1 MADMWNMDRI
11 IKAALDE
18 DIGTGD
24 ITTRLVV
31 GADRTGK
38 AVIVAKSD
46 LVLAGIEWARRTFG
60 LIDPAVEFRARA
72 RDGDKLAA
80 GDVIARLNGPYPG
93 LLAGERT
100 ALNFLQRASGIA
112 TLTARYVEKAEGTA
126 AAILDTRKTAPGL
139 RMLDKEAVAAGGGVN
154 HRAGLYDGV
163 LIKDNHIAAAGTVT
177 EAVEL
182 ALAGAGH
189 LMRIEVE
196 VKNLD
201 QLSEAVEAGAD
212 VVMLDN
218 MSLDD
223 IRKAVEIAGKTVLLE
238 VSGNVNLENV
248 ADIAAAGV
256 DFISVGALTHS
267 APAADISMDMELD

>member
-1 MADMWNMDRI
+1 MPGMWHIDRT
-11 IKAALDE
+11 IKAALGE
-18 DIGTGD
+18 DIGAGD
-24 ITTRLVV
+24 VTTRLMVSS
-31 GADRTGK
+31 DRRGRAT
-38 AVIVAKSD
+38 ITAKSD
-46 LVLAGIEWARRTFG
+46 LVVAGIEWARRTFE
-60 LIDPAVEFRARA
+60 LVDRSVEFLEEAG
-72 RDGDKLAA
+72 DGERLAA
-80 GDVIARLNGPYPG
+80 GDVIARLNGPYRS

-112 TLTARYVEKAEGTA
+112 CLTARYAEKAEGAA

-139 RMLDKEAVAAGGGVN
+139 RRLDKEAVVAGGGAN
-154 HRAGLYDGV
+154 HRTGLYDGV
-163 LIKDNHIAAAGTVT
+163 LIKDNHIAAAGTIT

-189 LMRIEVE
+189 LMRVEVE

-218 MSLDD
+218 MNLED
-223 IRKAVEIAGKTVLLE
+223 IRKAVEIAGETVLLE
-238 VSGNVNLENV
+238 VSGNIGLDNV
-248 ADIAAAGV
+248 ADIAATGV

-267 APAADISMDMELD
+267 APAADISMDVEPE